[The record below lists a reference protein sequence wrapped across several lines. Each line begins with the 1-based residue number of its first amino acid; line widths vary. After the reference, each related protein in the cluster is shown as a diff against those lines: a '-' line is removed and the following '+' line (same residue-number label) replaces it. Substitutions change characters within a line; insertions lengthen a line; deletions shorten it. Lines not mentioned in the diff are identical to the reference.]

1 VREGPV
7 FDGGGDQAFL
17 RAVWVRDLPL
27 PRSEDATRAERNG
40 VLDDFRKHKPGM
52 VSNRVSQDGA
62 HTLFERIEP
71 ASIGSAST
79 TTQ

>member
-1 VREGPV
+1 
-7 FDGGGDQAFL
+7 
-17 RAVWVRDLPL
+17 
-27 PRSEDATRAERNG
+27 
-40 VLDDFRKHKPGM
+40 VLDDFRKYKPGM